1 MRPLGRILLVLLAL
15 TPGLAQAGDGRR
27 EPLDLRVFAK
37 VGEPGQPEP
46 IAIGPD
52 GLVYVGTNQLG
63 NGDADAPSEI
73 FVYSRRGR
81 KLREY
86 AIKGQP
92 LAEDHGIQGLA
103 FDGRGRLF
111 ALDRSADPRV
121 LVIDLQS
128 GRQRTY
134 SRFRD
139 VPTCADAGRTTN
151 CSASINDNA
160 AGPDYATFGPGGAL
174 YVTDIDQALIWRVPR
189 GGGRP
194 SVWLTDPQFESVYG
208 PNGTQFM
215 ADGRTLLLAVTA
227 VFPSSGGGPGSGALF
242 KVRLRRDGR
251 PGDPQVFWR
260 SRPADGPDGFA
271 IGRSGKVYLAL
282 AGASQ
287 IVVISSGGEE
297 LARVPETPLEN
308 SRQEIPVDAPGSIA
322 FLGRRALIT
331 NHSAIRG
338 DPSSWAVLDLYAGER
353 GLPLLYP
360 RIRPRPG
367 LR

>member
-1 MRPLGRILLVLLAL
+1 LKAVGRTLVVLLAL
-15 TPGLAQAGDGRR
+15 TPALALADDARR
-27 EPLDLRVFAK
+27 EPLDLRVFTK
-37 VGEPGQPEP
+37 VGKPGQPEP

-52 GLVYVGTNQLG
+52 RLVYVATNQLG
-63 NGDADAPSEI
+63 NGDADAPSKV
-73 FVYSRRGR
+73 FVYSPRGR
-81 KLREY
+81 KVREFVV
-86 AIKGQP
+86 KGQP
-92 LAEDHGIQGLA
+92 LDEDHGIQGLA

-121 LVIDLQS
+121 LIVDRKT

-139 VPTCADAGRTTN
+139 VPTCAASGRERN
-151 CSASINDNA
+151 CSATLNDNS

-208 PNGTQFM
+208 PNGLQFM

-227 VFPSSGGGPGSGALF
+227 VFPGSGGEPGSGALF
-242 KVRLRRDGR
+242 KVRLRRDGH
-251 PGDPQVFWR
+251 PGRPQVFWR
-260 SRPADGPDGFA
+260 SRPVDGPDGFA
-271 IGRSGKVYLAL
+271 ISRSGKVYLAL

-287 IVVISSGGEE
+287 IVVISPAGDE
-297 LARVPETPLEN
+297 LARVPQTPLEN

-322 FLGRRALIT
+322 FFGRRALIT

-338 DPSSWAVLDLYAGER
+338 DPASWAVLDLYAGEP

-360 RIRPRPG
+360 RIRPKVSH
-367 LR
+367 